1 MESLLNL
8 ASEVFGVSGD
18 KLGELAS
25 AICDNV
31 ELSSLLASSGCVTG
45 REKPKRVSDVSRCEA
60 LVWMLERN
68 ALGVWVPKRCTR
80 GCVEGDVYC
89 KNHGA
94 RVNKRCDDCSS
105 FQGCDVVH
113 EFKHDHLGTISRRSF
128 VIDKFWDVLVKKSE
142 AACCVKD
149 GSCSSSSEVDLCEK
163 RSLSSSSKKLVVGSS
178 EKKPLRV
185 VDNPFMN
192 WLSAHRGE
200 IKVGLLSDGVVVSG
214 RELTTLVSKRGGEMW
229 RALSK
234 EDQQEWKGKK
244 LSSSS
249 SSSLVEVCDD
259 VLASDDT
266 VSSVVVDDDAVRL
279 IFNKDHSVWV
289 DDETGLYY
297 GSDDVESAPLGQL
310 SGGKLVAFK
319 KSGSKK

>member
-8 ASEVFGVSGD
+8 ASGVFGVSGD

-25 AICDNV
+25 AICENV
-31 ELSSLLASSGCVTG
+31 ELSKLLASSELVVTG
-45 REKPKRVSDVSRCEA
+45 REKPKRVVCKADVSRCEA
-60 LVWMLERN
+60 LVWMLERDVS
-68 ALGVWVPKRCTR
+68 GVWVPKRCTR
-80 GCVEGDVYC
+80 GCVEGGFC

-94 RVNKRCDDCSS
+94 RVSKRCDDCSS
-105 FQGCDVVH
+105 FQGCEVVH
-113 EFKHDHLGTISRRSF
+113 EFKHEHLGTICGRSF
-128 VIDKFWDVLVKKSE
+128 VIDKFWDVLVKRSE
-142 AACCVKD
+142 ADCEKSVLA
-149 GSCSSSSEVDLCEK
+149 SSSDVCVPTEK
-163 RSLSSSSKKLVVGSS
+163 SLSKLAIVRSSAS

-192 WLSAHRGE
+192 WLSAHRVE
-200 IKVGLLSDGVVVSG
+200 IKSALMSEGVVSG
-214 RELTTLVSKRGGEMW
+214 RELTTLVSKRGGELW

-244 LSSSS
+244 LVS
-249 SSSLVEVCDD
+249 VEVRDE
-259 VLASDDT
+259 VLPSDDT
-266 VSSVVVDDDAVRL
+266 VSSVVVDDDEVRL

-289 DDETGLYY
+289 DDDTGLYY
-297 GSDDVESAPLGQL
+297 GSDDVESPPLGQL